1 MIKPLIPAACRLT
14 APGASAEILNEIQQ
28 SLGRVPHIFEAA
40 AHSPAV
46 LDLLWRQATS
56 VSQMYLS
63 AQLRRIVAER
73 IAELHGYGSA
83 VERGPTSSGKARELP
98 DNPKERAVQALVTKI
113 VKDQG
118 HHAGF
123 VVEAARQVGVTNA
136 EIIEIISLIAF
147 HTWAHYISSVANT
160 ELDLPSLLDE
170 AQQCGSWESV
180 GMLMQTETSNEEQ
193 ET

>member
-14 APGASAEILNEIQQ
+14 APSASAEILKEIQQ
-28 SLGRVPHIFEAA
+28 SLGRVPQIFEAA
-40 AHSPAV
+40 AHSPTV

-56 VSQMYLS
+56 GSQMSLS
-63 AQLRRIVAER
+63 PQLRRIVAER
-73 IAELHGYGSA
+73 IAELRGYGSSI
-83 VERGPTSSGKARELP
+83 ESGPTSGGKARELP
-98 DNPKERAVQALVTKI
+98 DDPKERAAQALVTKI

-123 VVEAARQVGVTNA
+123 VVEAARQVGITNA

-160 ELDLPSLLDE
+160 ELDLPSLLDGE
-170 AQQCGSWESV
+170 QRCGGRESV
-180 GMLMQTETSNEEQ
+180 GMPMQTETSNEEQ
-193 ET
+193 QS